1 MKCEYAFLFF
11 KAKTHNLKAKEKID
25 LHILGNHALE
35 WRESQWPSQHLQFL

>member
-25 LHILGNHALE
+25 LLILGNHALE
-35 WRESQWPSQHLQFL
+35 LRESQWPSQHLQFL